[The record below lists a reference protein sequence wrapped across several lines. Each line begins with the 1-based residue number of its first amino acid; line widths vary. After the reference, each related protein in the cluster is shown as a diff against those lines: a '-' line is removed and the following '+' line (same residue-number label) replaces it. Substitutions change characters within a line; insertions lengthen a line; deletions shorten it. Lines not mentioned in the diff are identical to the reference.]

1 VFVSVC
7 FLAMNLTPQQKAT
20 AKRTGKRISFFNEQS
35 GPQPPQPLEVP
46 YYSLGTQVQEPT
58 QSDGETLSGS
68 EAPRYLSSV
77 IFSPE
82 KGDRAR
88 GHYQQTVP
96 MKWGIPEQGNANWP
110 QGGVPG
116 VWGQNYSVYVGNNL
130 DMNVPGYGSQVYSKL
145 GQEPQQQP
153 KRGQEKQTQNP
164 AAEAY
169 RETAQSRNVE
179 WEQQQQQALARQQ
192 AQIQAFRHGQKQ
204 GPAPPQPAVVLQ
216 PFQLAFGQQKQQLPP
231 GYFQVFQPN
240 RTVSNMGFGGQPKTQ
255 HQLQQQEQIMQQQQ
269 LQQQQN
275 QQIMESF
282 YQNHLQQQQQLT
294 SQSLGSQSHQQ
305 GPPGQFQQ
313 SSLNPELQMYLG
325 GSQQTELAAHHHPQP
340 RRSRRLSKESAP
352 PAAAFQGEQP
362 GNLFLIPWSKTA
374 PGSQASSTAAA
385 AQNGALKAKV
395 APKTEDA
402 TGALTGV
409 IQSTRRKRRVSQ
421 EVNLHTLAQKASEM
435 ESIPPPAVK
444 GAEEKAPAEGDSVSA
459 KRPREEGLVPLVIP
473 VSVPVRRVDRLSPGR
488 EQAEGEGWSQRAG
501 PLDRAP
507 LEQKA
512 SVIVTRRRS
521 LRNSFSESTN
531 QDEEGTNEEE
541 AKACVKSKRRPRP
554 EPLFIPP
561 PKPGTFIPPPV
572 YSTITP
578 YQSHLRSPVRLADN
592 PFSMPPYTPPPILSP
607 VREGSGLYFSTIRSS
622 ATSNSLP
629 APTPATPKSVT
640 RSLLRSN
647 SSEITP
653 PVLPLMGDATPV
665 SIEPRINIGHRY
677 QAEIPELRE
686 RLQAQQDEHKADLVW
701 KPLQELETKQS
712 HQDTMRSLMSLACSS
727 ALCGGGTNQELALHC
742 LHESKG
748 DILGA
753 LALLLLK
760 KPIFQKN
767 HPLADYHY
775 AGSDKWTSSEKWN
788 FNNGISAYK
797 KDFFLVQKLVRT
809 KTVVQ
814 CVEFY
819 YTYKKQ
825 VKIGRNGTLIF
836 GDSDILDGRDTQ
848 DDAEINVKS
857 SQRYGPTSRETPRQE
872 EEVNSKQWEDPANSM
887 QDSTLAR
894 VTHTLPANE
903 NASEVLVMRSQEV
916 LNMEKKKEPPPRT
929 RLPPPPPKP
938 RSDPPPTDKRKT
950 GAVNQVQDQDSIF
963 PCKKCGR
970 VFYKVKSR
978 SAHMKSH
985 SEQEKKAAALRQKIA
1000 EEEEKAAVARA
1011 EAAQRNGAQE
1021 DDSSSSSSSISS
1033 SSSSNADSE
1042 EEEGEDK
1049 DDKDWH

>member
-1 VFVSVC
+1 
-7 FLAMNLTPQQKAT
+7 MNLTPQQKAT

-35 GPQPPQPLEVP
+35 GRQPPQPLEVP

-110 QGGVPG
+110 QGGVAG
-116 VWGQNYSVYVGNNL
+116 VWGQNYSVYMGNNL

-153 KRGQEKQTQNP
+153 KRGQEKPTQNP
-164 AAEAY
+164 ASEAY
-169 RETAQSRNVE
+169 RENVE
-179 WEQQQQQALARQQ
+179 WEQQQQALARQQ

-204 GPAPPQPAVVLQ
+204 GAAPPQPAVVLQ

-231 GYFQVFQPN
+231 GYFQVFRPK
-240 RTVSNMGFGGQPKTQ
+240 RTVSNMGFGGQPTTQ
-255 HQLQQQEQIMQQQQ
+255 HQLQQQQEQIMQQQQ

-282 YQNHLQQQQQLT
+282 YQNHLQQQQQQQQL

-305 GPPGQFQQ
+305 GPPGHFQQ

-325 GSQQTELAAHHHPQP
+325 GSQQTELSAHHHPQP

-352 PAAAFQGEQP
+352 PSAASQGEQP
-362 GNLFLIPWSKTA
+362 GNLFLIPWSKAA
-374 PGSQASSTAAA
+374 PGSQAPSTAAA
-385 AQNGALKAKV
+385 AQNGALEAKV
-395 APKTEDA
+395 AARTEDA
-402 TGALTGV
+402 TGTLTGV

-435 ESIPPPAVK
+435 DSIPPPAVK

-459 KRPREEGLVPLVIP
+459 KRPREESLVPLVIP
-473 VSVPVRRVDRLSPGR
+473 VSVPVKRVDWLSLGR
-488 EQAEGEGWSQRAG
+488 EQAEREGWNQRAG
-501 PLDRAP
+501 PQDRAP

-521 LRNSFSESTN
+521 LRNSLSESTN

-541 AKACVKSKRRPRP
+541 AKACAKSKRRPRP

-561 PKPGTFIPPPV
+561 PKEGTFIPPPV

-592 PFSMPPYTPPPILSP
+592 PFSLPPYTPPPILSP

-686 RLQAQQDEHKADLVW
+686 RLQTQQDEHKADLVW
-701 KPLQELETKQS
+701 KPLQELQTKQS
-712 HQDTMRSLMSLACSS
+712 HQDTMRSLMNLACSS

-742 LHESKG
+742 LHESRG

-753 LALLLLK
+753 LTLLLLK

-775 AGSDKWTSSEKWN
+775 AGSDRWTSSEKWN
-788 FNNGISAYK
+788 FNNGISSYK

-836 GDSDILDGRDTQ
+836 GDSDILDGRETQ

-857 SQRYGPTSRETPRQE
+857 SQRYGPTSREAPRQE
-872 EEVNSKQWEDPANSM
+872 EEVNSKQWEDPVNSM
-887 QDSTLAR
+887 QDSALAR

-903 NASEVLVMRSQEV
+903 NASEVLVLRSQEV
-916 LNMEKKKEPPPRT
+916 QSVEKKKEPPPRT

-938 RSDPPPTDKRKT
+938 RRELTPTDKRKT
-950 GAVNQVQDQDSIF
+950 GAVNQVQVQDQDSIF

-985 SEQEKKAAALRQKIA
+985 SEQEKKAAALRQKMV

-1011 EAAQRNGAQE
+1011 EAAHQE
-1021 DDSSSSSSSISS
+1021 DDSSSSSISS
-1033 SSSSNADSE
+1033 SSSNEDS

-1049 DDKDWH
+1049 DDKDW

>member
-1 VFVSVC
+1 
-7 FLAMNLTPQQKAT
+7 MNLTPQQKAT

-35 GPQPPQPLEVP
+35 GRQPPQPLEVP

-110 QGGVPG
+110 QGGVAG
-116 VWGQNYSVYVGNNL
+116 VWGQNYSVYMGNNL

-153 KRGQEKQTQNP
+153 KRGQEKPTQNP
-164 AAEAY
+164 ASEAY
-169 RETAQSRNVE
+169 RETALSRNVE
-179 WEQQQQQALARQQ
+179 WEQQQQALARQQ

-204 GPAPPQPAVVLQ
+204 GAAPPQPAVVLQ

-231 GYFQVFQPN
+231 GYFQVFRPK
-240 RTVSNMGFGGQPKTQ
+240 RTVSNMGFGGQPTTQ
-255 HQLQQQEQIMQQQQ
+255 HQLQQQQEQIMQQQQ

-282 YQNHLQQQQQLT
+282 YQNHLQQQQQQQQQL

-305 GPPGQFQQ
+305 GPPGHFQQ

-325 GSQQTELAAHHHPQP
+325 GSQQTELSAHHHPQP

-352 PAAAFQGEQP
+352 PSAASQGEQP
-362 GNLFLIPWSKTA
+362 GNLFLIPWSKPA
-374 PGSQASSTAAA
+374 PGSQAPSTAAA
-385 AQNGALKAKV
+385 AQNGALEAKV
-395 APKTEDA
+395 AARTEDA
-402 TGALTGV
+402 TGTLTGV

-435 ESIPPPAVK
+435 DSIPPPAVK

-459 KRPREEGLVPLVIP
+459 KRPREESLVPLVIP
-473 VSVPVRRVDRLSPGR
+473 VSVPVKRVDWLSLGR
-488 EQAEGEGWSQRAG
+488 EQAEREGWNQRAG
-501 PLDRAP
+501 PQDRAP

-521 LRNSFSESTN
+521 LRNSLSESTN

-541 AKACVKSKRRPRP
+541 AKACAKSKRRPRP

-561 PKPGTFIPPPV
+561 PKEGTFIPPPV

-592 PFSMPPYTPPPILSP
+592 PFSLPPYTPPPILSP

-686 RLQAQQDEHKADLVW
+686 RLQTQQDEHKADLVW
-701 KPLQELETKQS
+701 KPLQELQTKQS
-712 HQDTMRSLMSLACSS
+712 HQDTMRSLMNLACSS

-742 LHESKG
+742 LHESRG
-748 DILGA
+748 DI
-753 LALLLLK
+753 
-760 KPIFQKN
+760 
-767 HPLADYHY
+767 
-775 AGSDKWTSSEKWN
+775 
-788 FNNGISAYK
+788 
-797 KDFFLVQKLVRT
+797 LVRT

-836 GDSDILDGRDTQ
+836 GDSDILDGRETQ

-857 SQRYGPTSRETPRQE
+857 SQRYGPTSREAPRQE
-872 EEVNSKQWEDPANSM
+872 EEVNSKQWEDPVNSM
-887 QDSTLAR
+887 QDSALAR

-903 NASEVLVMRSQEV
+903 NASEVLVLRSQEV
-916 LNMEKKKEPPPRT
+916 QSVEKKKEPPPRT

-938 RSDPPPTDKRKT
+938 RRELPPTDKRKT
-950 GAVNQVQDQDSIF
+950 GAVNQVQVQDQDSIF

-985 SEQEKKAAALRQKIA
+985 SEQEKKAAALRQKMV

-1011 EAAQRNGAQE
+1011 EAAHQE
-1021 DDSSSSSSSISS
+1021 DDSSSSSISS
-1033 SSSSNADSE
+1033 SSNEDS

-1049 DDKDWH
+1049 DDKDWGGRCHM

>member
-1 VFVSVC
+1 
-7 FLAMNLTPQQKAT
+7 MNLTPQQKAT
-20 AKRTGKRISFFNEQS
+20 AKRTGKRISFFNEQG

-130 DMNVPGYGSQVYSKL
+130 DMNIPGYGSQVYSKL

-204 GPAPPQPAVVLQ
+204 GAAPPQPAVVLQ

-231 GYFQVFQPN
+231 GYFQ
-240 RTVSNMGFGGQPKTQ
+240 
-255 HQLQQQEQIMQQQQ
+255 
-269 LQQQQN
+269 
-275 QQIMESF
+275 
-282 YQNHLQQQQQLT
+282 QQQQQLT

-352 PAAAFQGEQP
+352 PAAAFQEEQP
-362 GNLFLIPWSKTA
+362 GNLFLIPWSKPA

-385 AQNGALKAKV
+385 VAQNGALEAKV
-395 APKTEDA
+395 ATKTEDA

-444 GAEEKAPAEGDSVSA
+444 VQH
-459 KRPREEGLVPLVIP
+459 I
-473 VSVPVRRVDRLSPGR
+473 
-488 EQAEGEGWSQRAG
+488 
-501 PLDRAP
+501 
-507 LEQKA
+507 
-512 SVIVTRRRS
+512 
-521 LRNSFSESTN
+521 
-531 QDEEGTNEEE
+531 
-541 AKACVKSKRRPRP
+541 
-554 EPLFIPP
+554 
-561 PKPGTFIPPPV
+561 
-572 YSTITP
+572 
-578 YQSHLRSPVRLADN
+578 
-592 PFSMPPYTPPPILSP
+592 
-607 VREGSGLYFSTIRSS
+607 
-622 ATSNSLP
+622 
-629 APTPATPKSVT
+629 
-640 RSLLRSN
+640 
-647 SSEITP
+647 
-653 PVLPLMGDATPV
+653 
-665 SIEPRINIGHRY
+665 RINIGHRY

-788 FNNGISAYK
+788 FNNGISAYR

-836 GDSDILDGRDTQ
+836 GDSDVLDGRDTQ

-894 VTHTLPANE
+894 VSLTLPANE

-916 LNMEKKKEPPPRT
+916 LSMEKKKEPPPRT

-938 RSDPPPTDKRKT
+938 LADPPPTDKRKT
-950 GAVNQVQDQDSIF
+950 GAINQVLDQDSIF

-970 VFYKVKSR
+970 NR
-978 SAHMKSH
+978 T
-985 SEQEKKAAALRQKIA
+985 EQK
-1000 EEEEKAAVARA
+1000 
-1011 EAAQRNGAQE
+1011 
-1021 DDSSSSSSSISS
+1021 
-1033 SSSSNADSE
+1033 
-1042 EEEGEDK
+1042 
-1049 DDKDWH
+1049 

>member
-1 VFVSVC
+1 
-7 FLAMNLTPQQKAT
+7 MNVTPQQKAT

-35 GPQPPQPLEVP
+35 GPQPSQPLEVP

-58 QSDGETLSGS
+58 QSDGETLPGS
-68 EAPRYLSSV
+68 EVPRYLSSV

-96 MKWGIPEQGNANWP
+96 MKWGIPEQSNANWP
-110 QGGVPG
+110 QGGVAG
-116 VWGQNYSVYVGNNL
+116 VWGQNYSVYMGNNL
-130 DMNVPGYGSQVYSKL
+130 DMNVPGYGSSVYSKL

-164 AAEAY
+164 VAEPY
-169 RETAQSRNVE
+169 RETAQ
-179 WEQQQQQALARQQ
+179 RQQ

-204 GPAPPQPAVVLQ
+204 GAAPPQPAVVLQ

-231 GYFQVFQPN
+231 GYFQVFQPK
-240 RTVSNMGFGGQPKTQ
+240 RTVSNMGFGGQPTTQ

-282 YQNHLQQQQQLT
+282 YQNHLQQQQLT

-325 GSQQTELAAHHHPQP
+325 GSQQTELSAHHHPQP

-352 PAAAFQGEQP
+352 PPAASQGEQP
-362 GNLFLIPWSKTA
+362 GNLFLIPWSKPA
-374 PGSQASSTAAA
+374 PGSQAPSTLSA
-385 AQNGALKAKV
+385 AQNGALEAKV

-402 TGALTGV
+402 TGTLIGV

-444 GAEEKAPAEGDSVSA
+444 GAEVKAPAQGDSVSV
-459 KRPREEGLVPLVIP
+459 KRQREESLVPLVIP

-488 EQAEGEGWSQRAG
+488 EQAEVEGWSQRAG
-501 PLDRAP
+501 PQDSAP

-521 LRNSFSESTN
+521 LRNSLSESTN

-541 AKACVKSKRRPRP
+541 AKACAKSKRRPRP

-561 PKPGTFIPPPV
+561 PKPGIFIPPPV

-592 PFSMPPYTPPPILSP
+592 PFSLPPYTPPPILSP

-622 ATSNSLP
+622 ASSNSLP

-647 SSEITP
+647 SSEITS
-653 PVLPLMGDATPV
+653 PVLPVMGDATPV

-701 KPLQELETKQS
+701 KPLQELETKQL

-753 LALLLLK
+753 LTLLLLK

-775 AGSDKWTSSEKWN
+775 AGSDRWTSSEKWN

-836 GDSDILDGRDTQ
+836 GDSDGLDGRDTQ

-857 SQRYGPTSRETPRQE
+857 SQRYGPTSREAPRQE
-872 EEVNSKQWEDPANSM
+872 EEVNSKQWEDPTNSI
-887 QDSTLAR
+887 QDSSLAR
-894 VTHTLPANE
+894 VMRTLPANE
-903 NASEVLVMRSQEV
+903 NLILVLRSQEV
-916 LNMEKKKEPPPRT
+916 QSVEKKKEPPHRT

-950 GAVNQVQDQDSIF
+950 GIVNQLQVQEQDSIF

-1000 EEEEKAAVARA
+1000 EEEEEEKAAVARA

-1021 DDSSSSSSSISS
+1021 DDGSSSNSSSISS
-1033 SSSSNADSE
+1033 SSSSNEDSE
-1042 EEEGEDK
+1042 QEGEDK